1 MACHSF
7 LPIHTFQVT
16 LLDAPGH
23 KDFIPNMISGA
34 GQADVALMVVD
45 ATTGEFESGFD
56 LGGQT
61 REHALLARSLGVTQ
75 LAVAVNKLDTVS
87 WSKARFDEI
96 VNKLKS
102 FLKQAGFKD
111 SDVTFVPCSG
121 LTGQNL
127 VGKPTENGLLAW
139 YDGPCLLDVIGK

>member
-1 MACHSF
+1 M
-7 LPIHTFQVT
+7 QVT

-34 GQADVALMVVD
+34 GQADVALLVVD
-45 ATTGEFESGFD
+45 ATRGEFETGFD
-56 LGGQT
+56 FGGQT
-61 REHALLARSLGVTQ
+61 REHALLVRSLGVTQ
-75 LAVAVNKLDTVS
+75 LAVAINKLDTVS
-87 WSKARFDEI
+87 WSQDRFAEI
-96 VNKLKS
+96 EKKLRA

-127 VGKPTENGLLAW
+127 ASKPTENELVTW
-139 YDGPCLLDVIGK
+139 YEGPTLLDVIGKDYLL